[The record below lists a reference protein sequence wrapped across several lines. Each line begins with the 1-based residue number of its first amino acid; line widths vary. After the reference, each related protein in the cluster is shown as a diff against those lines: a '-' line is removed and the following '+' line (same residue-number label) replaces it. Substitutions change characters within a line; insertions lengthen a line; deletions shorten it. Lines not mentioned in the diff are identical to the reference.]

1 METVRFSSSAP
12 LVEIAFGCDAGYLQP
27 LTIAISSVLTS
38 ARDPKRLRFWLVTK
52 SLDSAALAPLQTL
65 IRNRGAT
72 LETRTPMEA
81 VAVERMPLGEHF
93 TEATYYRLMMP
104 EVLPDAVTKLIYLD
118 SDVIVRHPIEDLW
131 AVDLE
136 GLSTAAVF
144 NPRALNYR
152 QMGLDRE
159 SDYFN
164 AGVLVMD
171 LGAWRKQRI
180 HQRALQFAVESSDQ
194 LLCADQDAIN
204 HILAGA
210 WKRLD
215 LRWNQQFKFFKH
227 SAGFLR
233 VPWLELRRARS
244 APYIVHYST
253 NTKPWHSDNQ
263 HPWRHLYFDQLD
275 RTHYRGWRPPL
286 PSTPVQRPTYRGSFL
301 QRLAATV
308 RGR

>member
-1 METVRFSSSAP
+1 MDIARPAFLPP

-38 ARDPKRLRFWLVTK
+38 ARKPAQLRFWLVTK
-52 SLDSAALAPLQTL
+52 SLDAAALAPLRTL
-65 IRNRGAT
+65 IEKFGAI
-72 LETRTPMEA
+72 LETRSPMA
-81 VAVERMPLGEHF
+81 DAAVERMPLGEHF

-104 EVLPDAVTKLIYLD
+104 QLLPEEVAKVIYLD

-152 QMGLDRE
+152 QMGLKRE
-159 SDYFN
+159 ADYFN

-171 LGAWRKQRI
+171 LNQWRKQRI
-180 HQRALQFAVESSDQ
+180 HQRALEFAIEAADE

-227 SAGFLR
+227 SASFLR

-244 APYIVHYST
+244 GPYIVHYST
-253 NTKPWHSDNQ
+253 NTKPWHSDNE
-263 HPWRHLYFDQLD
+263 HPWRDLYFDQLD
-275 RTHYRGWRPPL
+275 RTHYRGWRPAL
-286 PSTPVQRPTYRGSFL
+286 PPASAERPRRRGGVL
-301 QRLAATV
+301 QRIASSV